1 MQTMTSQT
9 QKSPTHQDARDRLRA
24 AALDQFTRR
33 GYAATNIRELCEA
46 AGVTKPVLY
55 YYFKS
60 KEGLYLDLME
70 GAYSLFE
77 SAVVELTI
85 YSGASFQRIINF
97 CEGSFDLGMANLPLL
112 RLIYSIYYGTPQGAP
127 HYDLDRYNDRMLEAI
142 TALVREGITLGEIKD
157 GNVNDI
163 TWAILSCL
171 YTTLEEQ
178 LSHQQPRID
187 RAAMTRMLKL
197 LFSGIGM
204 HKPDDAACIPEGDI

>member
-1 MQTMTSQT
+1 MTSQKQDT
-9 QKSPTHQDARDRLRA
+9 PKHQDARYRLRA

-77 SAVVELTI
+77 SAVAELTI

-112 RLIYSIYYGTPQGAP
+112 RLVYSIYYGTPQSAP
-127 HYDLDRYNDRMLEAI
+127 YYNLDKFNDMMLEVI
-142 TALVREGITLGEIKD
+142 TALVMEGITRGEIKD

-163 TWAILSCL
+163 AWAILSCL
-171 YTTLEEQ
+171 YTALEEQ
-178 LSHQQPRID
+178 LSHQKPRID
-187 RAAMTRMLKL
+187 RASMTRMLKL
-197 LFSGIGM
+197 LFSGIGT
-204 HKPDDAACIPEGDI
+204 PQT